1 MFDLLPQVLVSGVSL
16 GMIYGLIAFGY
27 QLTYVTSRTVNFGQG
42 EALAVGALVGL
53 SLVNFLGFWAT
64 IPAVIVFGGIY
75 GLAIERVAIR
85 PALQTKSEGW
95 ILATI
100 AVGII
105 VKNVSENIWGKE
117 DVPFPSPLS
126 QVPIQIGQAFVMP
139 MEILIVGGAI
149 LLMLLVEGFNRF
161 TLMGRAFVAT
171 ADDRDAARLMGIDTA
186 KVIAGSYALS
196 CAIAAYAGV
205 LMAPITLTGAGM
217 GLVLALKGFAAGILG
232 GLTSG
237 LGAVVGGLIIGIAEA
252 MTAFYVSTGYKE
264 VPGMVILLVALA
276 LKPEGLFGKVLARK
290 V

>member
-53 SLVNFLGFWAT
+53 SLVKFLGFWAT
-64 IPAVIVFGGIY
+64 IPAVIVVSGLY
-75 GLAIERVAIR
+75 GLAVERVAVR
-85 PALQTKSEGW
+85 PALQSKSEGW

-139 MEILIVGGAI
+139 MEILIVACAL

-171 ADDRDAARLMGIDTA
+171 ADDRDAAGLMGIDTA
-186 KVIAGSYALS
+186 KILSGSYALS
-196 CAIAAYAGV
+196 CATAGYAGV

-252 MTAFYVSTGYKE
+252 MTAFYISTGYKE
-264 VPGMVILLVALA
+264 VPGLIILLVALA

>member
-64 IPAVIVFGGIY
+64 IPAVIVFSGIY

-171 ADDRDAARLMGIDTA
+171 ADDRDAAGLMGIDTA

-264 VPGMVILLVALA
+264 VPGLVILLVALA

>member
-64 IPAVIVFGGIY
+64 IPAVIAFGGLY
-75 GLAIERVAIR
+75 GVAVEKVAIR
-85 PALQTKSEGW
+85 SALKSKSEGW

-105 VKNVSENIWGKE
+105 MKNVSENIWGKE
-117 DVPFPSPLS
+117 DVPFPSPLP
-126 QVPIQIGQAFVMP
+126 QIPIQIGRAFVMP
-139 MEILIVGGAI
+139 MEILIVVGAL
-149 LLMLLVEGFNRF
+149 LLMLIVEGFNRF

-171 ADDRDAARLMGIDTA
+171 ADDRDAAGLMGIDTA

-205 LMAPITLTGAGM
+205 LIAPVTLTGAGM

-252 MTAFYVSTGYKE
+252 MTAFYISTGYKE
-264 VPGMVILLVALA
+264 VPGLLILLIALV

>member
-53 SLVNFLGFWAT
+53 SLVKFLGFWAT
-64 IPAVIVFGGIY
+64 IPAVIIFSGLY
-75 GLAIERVAIR
+75 GLAVERVAVR
-85 PALQTKSEGW
+85 PALQSKSEGW

-117 DVPFPSPLS
+117 DVPFPSPLP
-126 QVPIQIGQAFVMP
+126 QVPIQIGQAFIMP
-139 MEILIVGGAI
+139 MEILIVAGAL

-171 ADDRDAARLMGIDTA
+171 ADDRDAAGLMGIDTA
-186 KVIAGSYALS
+186 KILAGSYALS
-196 CAIAAYAGV
+196 CATAAYAGV
-205 LMAPITLTGAGM
+205 LMAPVTLTGAGM

-252 MTAFYVSTGYKE
+252 MTAFYISTGYKE
-264 VPGMVILLVALA
+264 VPGLVILLVALV

>member
-53 SLVNFLGFWAT
+53 SLVSFLGFWAT
-64 IPAVIVFGGIY
+64 IPAVIVFGGLY
-75 GLAIERVAIR
+75 GLAVERVAIR
-85 PALQTKSEGW
+85 PALQSKSEGW

-117 DVPFPSPLS
+117 DVPFPSPLP

-139 MEILIVGGAI
+139 MEILIVVGAL

-171 ADDRDAARLMGIDTA
+171 ADDRDAAGLMGIDTS

-205 LMAPITLTGAGM
+205 LMAPVTLTGPGM

-252 MTAFYVSTGYKE
+252 MTAFYISTGYKE
-264 VPGMVILLVALA
+264 VPGLVILLVALA

>member
-1 MFDLLPQVLVSGVSL
+1 MFDLLPQVLVRGVSL

-53 SLVNFLGFWAT
+53 SLVSFLGFWAT

-75 GLAIERVAIR
+75 GIAVERVAIR
-85 PALQTKSEGW
+85 PALQSKSEGW

-117 DVPFPSPLS
+117 DVPFPSPLP

-139 MEILIVGGAI
+139 MEILIVVGAL

-171 ADDRDAARLMGIDTA
+171 ADDRDAAGLMGIDTS

-205 LMAPITLTGAGM
+205 LMAPVTLTGAGM

-252 MTAFYVSTGYKE
+252 MTAFYISTGYKE
-264 VPGMVILLVALA
+264 VPGLVILLVALA

>member
-75 GLAIERVAIR
+75 GLAVERVAIR
-85 PALQTKSEGW
+85 PALQSKSEGW

-117 DVPFPSPLS
+117 DVPFPSPLP

-139 MEILIVGGAI
+139 MEILIVVGAL

-171 ADDRDAARLMGIDTA
+171 ADDRDAAGLMGIDTA

-205 LMAPITLTGAGM
+205 LMAPVTLTGAGM

-252 MTAFYVSTGYKE
+252 ITAFYISTGYKE
-264 VPGMVILLVALA
+264 VPGLVILLVALA

>member
-75 GLAIERVAIR
+75 GLAVERVAIR
-85 PALQTKSEGW
+85 PALQSKSEGW

-117 DVPFPSPLS
+117 DVPFPSPLP

-139 MEILIVGGAI
+139 MEILIVVGAL

-171 ADDRDAARLMGIDTA
+171 ADDRDAAGLMGIDTS
-186 KVIAGSYALS
+186 KVIGGSYALS

-205 LMAPITLTGAGM
+205 LMAPVTLTGAGM

-252 MTAFYVSTGYKE
+252 MTAFYISTGYKE
-264 VPGMVILLVALA
+264 VPGLVILLVALA

>member
-1 MFDLLPQVLVSGVSL
+1 
-16 GMIYGLIAFGY
+16 
-27 QLTYVTSRTVNFGQG
+27 VNFGQG

-171 ADDRDAARLMGIDTA
+171 ADDRDAAGLMGIDTA

-264 VPGMVILLVALA
+264 VPGLVILLVALA

>member
-53 SLVNFLGFWAT
+53 SLVKFLGFWAT
-64 IPAVIVFGGIY
+64 IPAVIIFSGFY
-75 GLAIERVAIR
+75 GLAVERVAVR
-85 PALQTKSEGW
+85 PALQSKSEGW

-105 VKNVSENIWGKE
+105 VKNVSENIWGKD
-117 DVPFPSPLS
+117 DVPFPSPLP

-139 MEILIVGGAI
+139 MEILIVAGA
-149 LLMLLVEGFNRF
+149 LFLMLLVEGFNRF

-171 ADDRDAARLMGIDTA
+171 ADDRDAAGLMGIDTA
-186 KVIAGSYALS
+186 KIIAGSYALS
-196 CAIAAYAGV
+196 CATAAYPGV
-205 LMAPITLTGAGM
+205 LMAPVTLTGAGM

-252 MTAFYVSTGYKE
+252 VTAFYISTGYKE
-264 VPGMVILLVALA
+264 VPGLVILLVALV

>member
-27 QLTYVTSRTVNFGQG
+27 QLTYVTFRTVNFGQG

-171 ADDRDAARLMGIDTA
+171 ADDRDAAGLMGIDTA

-264 VPGMVILLVALA
+264 VPGLVILLVALA

>member
-53 SLVNFLGFWAT
+53 SLVKFLGFWAT
-64 IPAVIVFGGIY
+64 IPAVIIFGGVY
-75 GLAIERVAIR
+75 GLAVEKVAVR
-85 PALQTKSEGW
+85 PALQSKSEGW

-105 VKNVSENIWGKE
+105 AKNVLENIWGKE
-117 DVPFPSPLS
+117 DVPFPSPLP

-139 MEILIVGGAI
+139 MEILIVAGAL

-171 ADDRDAARLMGIDTA
+171 ADDRDAAGLMGIDTA
-186 KVIAGSYALS
+186 KIIAGSYALS
-196 CAIAAYAGV
+196 CATAAYAGV

-252 MTAFYVSTGYKE
+252 MTAFYISTGYKE
-264 VPGMVILLVALA
+264 VPGLIILLVALV
-276 LKPEGLFGKVLARK
+276 LKPEGLFGKVLVRK

>member
-1 MFDLLPQVLVSGVSL
+1 MFDLLPQILVSGVSL

-53 SLVNFLGFWAT
+53 SLVKFLGFWAT
-64 IPAVIVFGGIY
+64 ISAVIIFGGLY
-75 GLAIERVAIR
+75 GLAVEKVAVR
-85 PALQTKSEGW
+85 PALQSKSEGW

-117 DVPFPSPLS
+117 DVPFPSPLPP
-126 QVPIQIGQAFVMP
+126 VPIQIGQAFVMP
-139 MEILIVGGAI
+139 MEVLIVAGAL

-171 ADDRDAARLMGIDTA
+171 ADDRDAAGLMGIDTA
-186 KVIAGSYALS
+186 KIIAGSYALS
-196 CAIAAYAGV
+196 CATAAYAGV
-205 LMAPITLTGAGM
+205 LMAPVTLTGAGM

-252 MTAFYVSTGYKE
+252 MTAFYISTGYKE
-264 VPGMVILLVALA
+264 VPGLVILLVALV

>member
-171 ADDRDAARLMGIDTA
+171 ADDRDAAGLMGIDTA

-264 VPGMVILLVALA
+264 VPGLVILLVALA

>member
-53 SLVNFLGFWAT
+53 SLVSFLGFWAT
-64 IPAVIVFGGIY
+64 IPAVIVFGGFY
-75 GLAIERVAIR
+75 GLAVERVAIR
-85 PALQTKSEGW
+85 PALQSKSEGW

-117 DVPFPSPLS
+117 DVPFPSPLP

-139 MEILIVGGAI
+139 MEILIVVGAL

-171 ADDRDAARLMGIDTA
+171 ADDRDAAGLMGIDTS

-205 LMAPITLTGAGM
+205 LMAPVTLTGPGM

-252 MTAFYVSTGYKE
+252 MTALYISTGYKE
-264 VPGMVILLVALA
+264 VPGLVILLVALA

>member
-64 IPAVIVFGGIY
+64 IPAVIVFSGIY

-171 ADDRDAARLMGIDTA
+171 ADDRDAAGLMGIDTS

-264 VPGMVILLVALA
+264 VPGLVILLVALA

>member
-75 GLAIERVAIR
+75 GLAVERVAIR
-85 PALQTKSEGW
+85 PALQSKSEGW

-117 DVPFPSPLS
+117 DVPFPSPLP

-139 MEILIVGGAI
+139 MEILIVVGAL
-149 LLMLLVEGFNRF
+149 LLMLLVEVFNRF

-171 ADDRDAARLMGIDTA
+171 ADDRDAAGLMGIDTS
-186 KVIAGSYALS
+186 KVIGGSYALS

-205 LMAPITLTGAGM
+205 LMAPVTLTGAGM

-252 MTAFYVSTGYKE
+252 MTAFYISTGYKE
-264 VPGMVILLVALA
+264 VPGLVILLVALA

>member
-53 SLVNFLGFWAT
+53 SLVSFLGFWAT
-64 IPAVIVFGGIY
+64 IPAVIVFGGLY
-75 GLAIERVAIR
+75 GLAVERVAIR
-85 PALQTKSEGW
+85 PALQSKSEGW

-117 DVPFPSPLS
+117 DVPFPSPLP

-139 MEILIVGGAI
+139 MEILIVVGAL

-171 ADDRDAARLMGIDTA
+171 ADDRDAAGLMGIDTS

-205 LMAPITLTGAGM
+205 LMAPVTLTGAGM

-252 MTAFYVSTGYKE
+252 MTAFYISTGYKE
-264 VPGMVILLVALA
+264 VPGLVILLVALA